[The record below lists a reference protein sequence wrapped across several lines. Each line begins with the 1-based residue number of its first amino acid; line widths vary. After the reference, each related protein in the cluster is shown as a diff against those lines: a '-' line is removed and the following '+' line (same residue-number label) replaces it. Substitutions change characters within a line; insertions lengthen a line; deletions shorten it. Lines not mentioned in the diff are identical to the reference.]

1 MAGGGRPG
9 GRSVRRASCHA
20 CAACIGP
27 ACATMIPFS
36 GDPSYNVPFTTR
48 RGPGEGATM
57 TEQFHRPATVR
68 EAVGLKRRYQAR
80 AAYLAGGTWL
90 NSTESGGPPQHV
102 ISLAGL
108 GLARVETKA
117 TRVEIGALCRLQR
130 LLGDRRVPA
139 PLRAAL
145 AQVVSRN
152 LREIATL
159 GGHIGAR
166 YSHSDVMPMLLAL
179 EVVLELAGPGRAR
192 RMCLEEYLG
201 TKPAGLVTKVLV
213 PKPKA
218 GRVAACRAFRVSGNA
233 RSMVSA
239 ALAVSVER
247 GVLKRPVIA
256 LGGVAR
262 TAVRLVRVEQA
273 LAGEPLPPLDELQ
286 ALVSRAVRVGDSLD
300 GSAAFRRYEAGA
312 VVALTFRDALGRKGV
327 AR

>member
-1 MAGGGRPG
+1 
-9 GRSVRRASCHA
+9 
-20 CAACIGP
+20 
-27 ACATMIPFS
+27 
-36 GDPSYNVPFTTR
+36 
-48 RGPGEGATM
+48 M

-68 EAVGLKRRYQAR
+68 EAVGLKRRHGAR

-90 NSTESGGPPQHV
+90 NSTESDGPPRHV
-102 ISLAGL
+102 ISLAAL
-108 GLARVETKA
+108 GLDRVETTA
-117 TRVEIGALCRLQR
+117 NRVEIGALCRLQR

-159 GGHIGAR
+159 GGHVGAR
-166 YSHSDVMPMLLAL
+166 YPHSDVMPMLLAL

-192 RMCLEEYLG
+192 RVCLEEYLG
-201 TKPAGLVTKVLV
+201 TKPNGLITKVLV

-233 RSMVSA
+233 RSLVSA
-239 ALAVSVER
+239 AVSATVRR
-247 GVLKRPVIA
+247 GVIERPIVA

-273 LAGEPLPPLDELQ
+273 LAGRALPPLDELQ
-286 ALVSRAVRVGDSLD
+286 ALVSRAVRVGDSLE

-312 VVALTFRDALGRKGV
+312 VVALTFRDALAGKGA

>member
-1 MAGGGRPG
+1 
-9 GRSVRRASCHA
+9 
-20 CAACIGP
+20 
-27 ACATMIPFS
+27 MIPFS
-36 GDPSYNVPFTTR
+36 GDPSYNDPFTKTR
-48 RGPGEGATM
+48 GSGEGANM
-57 TEQFHRPATVR
+57 TEEFHRPATVR

-108 GLARVETKA
+108 GLDRVEPKA
-117 TRVEIGALCRLQR
+117 GRVEIGALCRLQR
-130 LLGDRRVPA
+130 LAGDRRVPA

-145 AQVVSRN
+145 TQVVSRN

-166 YSHSDVMPMLLAL
+166 YSHSDVLPMLLAL
-179 EVVLELAGPGRAR
+179 EVVLELAGTGRPR

-201 TKPAGLVTKVLV
+201 TTPTGLITKVLV

-233 RSMVSA
+233 RSLVSA
-239 ALAVSVER
+239 AVSVTPER
-247 GVLKRPVIA
+247 GVLKRPIVA
-256 LGGVAR
+256 LGGVGR
-262 TAVRLVRVEQA
+262 TAVRLVRFEQA
-273 LAGEPLPPLDELQ
+273 LAGRPLPSLDELQ
-286 ALVSRAVRVGDSLD
+286 AMASRTVRVGDSFE
-300 GSAAFRRYEAGA
+300 GSAAFRRYEAGV
-312 VVALTFRDALGRKGV
+312 VVALALRDALAGKGA